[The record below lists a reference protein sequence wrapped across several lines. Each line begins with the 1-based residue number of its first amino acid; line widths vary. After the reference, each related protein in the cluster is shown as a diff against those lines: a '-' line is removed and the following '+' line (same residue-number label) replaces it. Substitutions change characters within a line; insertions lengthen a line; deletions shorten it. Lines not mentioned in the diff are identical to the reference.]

1 LSREN
6 VYQQDKDI
14 ATCQRRLSAKIV
26 MNKKAI
32 GLGVILLGAGLFYF
46 FDPGD
51 ILSLEWLKT
60 NQSLLDTFYQANSLT
75 VMTGFVALF
84 LVIGLFLLPGATLLS
99 VCSGAV
105 FGLPLGP
112 LLVSLGSTLG
122 AVLAFFVARYILRDW
137 VEERFGERLQPI
149 QAGLCENDIHYILV
163 LRLVPLFPFFLVNI
177 AMGASQVSWKM
188 FMLGTLLGKLPATWV
203 YANAG
208 SHLVSLRSLSDITSP
223 GMMGA
228 LTLLGLLALTPVIY
242 KQRQKSKRTG

>member
-1 LSREN
+1 M
-6 VYQQDKDI
+6 
-14 ATCQRRLSAKIV
+14 

-32 GLGVILLGAGLFYF
+32 GLGVILLGAGIFYF

-99 VCSGAV
+99 VCSRAV

>member
-1 LSREN
+1 M
-6 VYQQDKDI
+6 
-14 ATCQRRLSAKIV
+14 

-60 NQSLLDTFYQANSLT
+60 NQSLLDTFYQANSLA

>member
-1 LSREN
+1 M
-6 VYQQDKDI
+6 
-14 ATCQRRLSAKIV
+14 

-163 LRLVPLFPFFLVNI
+163 LRLVPLVPFFLVNI

-208 SHLVSLRSLSDITSP
+208 SHLASLRSLSDITSP

>member
-1 LSREN
+1 M
-6 VYQQDKDI
+6 
-14 ATCQRRLSAKIV
+14 

-208 SHLVSLRSLSDITSP
+208 RHLVSLRSLSDITSP

>member
-1 LSREN
+1 M
-6 VYQQDKDI
+6 
-14 ATCQRRLSAKIV
+14 

-208 SHLVSLRSLSDITSP
+208 SHLASLRSLSDITSP

-228 LTLLGLLALTPVIY
+228 LTLLGLLALPPVIY

>member
-1 LSREN
+1 M
-6 VYQQDKDI
+6 
-14 ATCQRRLSAKIV
+14 

-32 GLGVILLGAGLFYF
+32 GLGVILLGVGLFYF

-208 SHLVSLRSLSDITSP
+208 SHLASLRSLSDITSP
-223 GMMGA
+223 GM
-228 LTLLGLLALTPVIY
+228 
-242 KQRQKSKRTG
+242 TGRPDPAWSPGFNARDL

>member
-1 LSREN
+1 M
-6 VYQQDKDI
+6 
-14 ATCQRRLSAKIV
+14 

-84 LVIGLFLLPGATLLS
+84 LVIGLFLLPGGTLLS

>member
-1 LSREN
+1 M
-6 VYQQDKDI
+6 
-14 ATCQRRLSAKIV
+14 

-51 ILSLEWLKT
+51 NLSLEWLKT

-208 SHLVSLRSLSDITSP
+208 SHLASLRSLSDITSP

>member
-1 LSREN
+1 M
-6 VYQQDKDI
+6 
-14 ATCQRRLSAKIV
+14 

-163 LRLVPLFPFFLVNI
+163 LRLVPLFPFFICFLQI
-177 AMGASQVSWKM
+177 YFFLIRSII
-188 FMLGTLLGKLPATWV
+188 LLRKILF
-203 YANAG
+203 
-208 SHLVSLRSLSDITSP
+208 S
-223 GMMGA
+223 
-228 LTLLGLLALTPVIY
+228 GL
-242 KQRQKSKRTG
+242 

>member
-1 LSREN
+1 M
-6 VYQQDKDI
+6 
-14 ATCQRRLSAKIV
+14 

-242 KQRQKSKRTG
+242 KQRQKPKRTG

>member
-1 LSREN
+1 M
-6 VYQQDKDI
+6 
-14 ATCQRRLSAKIV
+14 

-137 VEERFGERLQPI
+137 VEERFGERLQSI

-208 SHLVSLRSLSDITSP
+208 SHLASLRSLSDITSP

>member
-1 LSREN
+1 
-6 VYQQDKDI
+6 
-14 ATCQRRLSAKIV
+14 

-163 LRLVPLFPFFLVNI
+163 LRLVPLVPFFLVNI

-208 SHLVSLRSLSDITSP
+208 SHLASLRSLSDITSP

>member
-1 LSREN
+1 M
-6 VYQQDKDI
+6 
-14 ATCQRRLSAKIV
+14 

-208 SHLVSLRSLSDITSP
+208 SHLVSLRSLSDIISP

>member
-1 LSREN
+1 M
-6 VYQQDKDI
+6 
-14 ATCQRRLSAKIV
+14 

-46 FDPGD
+46 FGHGD
-51 ILSLEWLKT
+51 FLNLEWLKT
-60 NQSLLDTFYQANSLT
+60 NQSSLDTFYQANSLT

-208 SHLVSLRSLSDITSP
+208 SHLASLRSLSDITSP

>member
-1 LSREN
+1 M
-6 VYQQDKDI
+6 
-14 ATCQRRLSAKIV
+14 

-223 GMMGA
+223 GMMGV

>member
-1 LSREN
+1 
-6 VYQQDKDI
+6 
-14 ATCQRRLSAKIV
+14 

-137 VEERFGERLQPI
+137 VEERFGERLQSI

-208 SHLVSLRSLSDITSP
+208 SHLASLRSLSDITSP

>member
-1 LSREN
+1 
-6 VYQQDKDI
+6 
-14 ATCQRRLSAKIV
+14 
-26 MNKKAI
+26 M
-32 GLGVILLGAGLFYF
+32 ILLGAGFFYF

-208 SHLVSLRSLSDITSP
+208 SHLASLRSLSDITSP